1 MSQELQRFPIQPREI
16 HAGARSS
23 NRIHG
28 EAGEQGRDQA
38 AQQRRPARPGRR
50 RGRAG
55 GAWQRES

>member
-23 NRIHG
+23 SRIHS
-28 EAGEQGRDQA
+28 EAGEQGRDQVA
-38 AQQRRPARPGRR
+38 QRRRAVRARRQ

-55 GAWQRES
+55 GAWQRET